1 MSRKT
6 LVSSVIRKGMTAL
19 AAAVVML
26 SMMAVAQAQQQ
37 FHARQIYGDPA
48 QTHAELR
55 EALAKAAHEH
65 KRVILDFGGN
75 WCGDCQVLDIYFHQE
90 PNASLLRDHYVLV
103 DVNIGRYDQNTDIA
117 DKYAI
122 PLKRGVPALAVL
134 DSHGTLLYSQKT
146 GEFENMR
153 NMDSASV
160 TDFLTRWKATR

>member
-6 LVSSVIRKGMTAL
+6 LITSVIRKGMS
-19 AAAVVML
+19 AAAVAVALL

-37 FHARQIYGDPA
+37 FHPRTIYGDPA
-48 QTHAELR
+48 QAHAEIR
-55 EALAKAAHEH
+55 EALAKAAREH

-117 DKYAI
+117 EKYAV

-134 DSHGTLLYSQKT
+134 SSHGELLYSQKS

-160 TDFLTRWKATR
+160 TDFLTRWKSAR